1 MKQMNNEIIYP
12 RSEEEVL
19 LILATAKKEG
29 HLLEIIFDEF
39 VKKPFSMPVLW
50 GCRAYFYGLKK
61 EELSAH
67 PVLFTHLALL
77 SAMDG
82 DLSQAKAYVQ
92 FMGKTPRLVK
102 MDTYDMMDI
111 CRIKTELVMPYISD
125 AMFFRIVSFLI
136 EEELVPVM
144 GLTLSA
150 CRPSIL
156 NGFRD
161 FTRYGKYLKKSKD
174 RITEAACRLYGGSVG
189 QKVYEIMLA
198 EWYYQNNNCF
208 EALILVT
215 GTIPLIEQ
223 EKDMRCLFVALAL
236 QMKILLV
243 NGQTKDARPLVEKIR
258 KRIQVTGWDELT
270 SSLDAIECLG
280 ACYDGRLQDVE
291 RWLDD
296 IAPDENKGIFMMDM
310 YGWLRC
316 DVIYRQANIWLPMY

>member
-1 MKQMNNEIIYP
+1 MGVCMKQMNNEIIYP

-29 HLLEIIFDEF
+29 HLLEIVFDEF

-125 AMFFRIVSFLI
+125 AMIFRIVSFLI
-136 EEELVPVM
+136 EENLVPVM

-161 FTRYGKYLKKSKD
+161 FT
-174 RITEAACRLYGGSVG
+174 
-189 QKVYEIMLA
+189 
-198 EWYYQNNNCF
+198 
-208 EALILVT
+208 
-215 GTIPLIEQ
+215 
-223 EKDMRCLFVALAL
+223 
-236 QMKILLV
+236 
-243 NGQTKDARPLVEKIR
+243 
-258 KRIQVTGWDELT
+258 
-270 SSLDAIECLG
+270 
-280 ACYDGRLQDVE
+280 
-291 RWLDD
+291 
-296 IAPDENKGIFMMDM
+296 
-310 YGWLRC
+310 
-316 DVIYRQANIWLPMY
+316 

>member
-1 MKQMNNEIIYP
+1 MGVCMKQMNNEIIYP

-82 DLSQAKAYVQ
+82 DLSQAKSYVQ

-125 AMFFRIVSFLI
+125 AMFF
-136 EEELVPVM
+136 
-144 GLTLSA
+144 
-150 CRPSIL
+150 
-156 NGFRD
+156 
-161 FTRYGKYLKKSKD
+161 
-174 RITEAACRLYGGSVG
+174 GS
-189 QKVYEIMLA
+189 
-198 EWYYQNNNCF
+198 
-208 EALILVT
+208 
-215 GTIPLIEQ
+215 
-223 EKDMRCLFVALAL
+223 
-236 QMKILLV
+236 
-243 NGQTKDARPLVEKIR
+243 
-258 KRIQVTGWDELT
+258 
-270 SSLDAIECLG
+270 
-280 ACYDGRLQDVE
+280 
-291 RWLDD
+291 
-296 IAPDENKGIFMMDM
+296 
-310 YGWLRC
+310 
-316 DVIYRQANIWLPMY
+316 

>member
-111 CRIKTELVMPYISD
+111 CRIKTELCH
-125 AMFFRIVSFLI
+125 
-136 EEELVPVM
+136 
-144 GLTLSA
+144 T
-150 CRPSIL
+150 L
-156 NGFRD
+156 NG
-161 FTRYGKYLKKSKD
+161 S
-174 RITEAACRLYGGSVG
+174 
-189 QKVYEIMLA
+189 
-198 EWYYQNNNCF
+198 
-208 EALILVT
+208 
-215 GTIPLIEQ
+215 
-223 EKDMRCLFVALAL
+223 ALAL
-236 QMKILLV
+236 PRDGSYAFSM
-243 NGQTKDARPLVEKIR
+243 QTKYTEWFSRLYKIWQISEK
-258 KRIQVTGWDELT
+258 KQ
-270 SSLDAIECLG
+270 
-280 ACYDGRLQDVE
+280 GRDN
-291 RWLDD
+291 RSRMP
-296 IAPDENKGIFMMDM
+296 I
-310 YGWLRC
+310 
-316 DVIYRQANIWLPMY
+316 IWWKCWTESV

>member
-67 PVLFTHLALL
+67 PVLYTHLALL

-174 RITEAACRLYGGSVG
+174 RITEAAC
-189 QKVYEIMLA
+189 
-198 EWYYQNNNCF
+198 
-208 EALILVT
+208 
-215 GTIPLIEQ
+215 
-223 EKDMRCLFVALAL
+223 
-236 QMKILLV
+236 
-243 NGQTKDARPLVEKIR
+243 
-258 KRIQVTGWDELT
+258 
-270 SSLDAIECLG
+270 
-280 ACYDGRLQDVE
+280 
-291 RWLDD
+291 
-296 IAPDENKGIFMMDM
+296 
-310 YGWLRC
+310 
-316 DVIYRQANIWLPMY
+316 